1 MNADLQTI
9 VWNRAAVSNG
19 GPTPRP
25 GDAALAHALRLHG
38 LVMSGG
44 LDHALDVLTPED
56 FASAAD
62 GFRYLRLD
70 HVAGLV
76 SDALSP
82 DPPLILAGGELWLAG
97 CGAAAD
103 MSRGQG

>member
-1 MNADLQTI
+1 
-9 VWNRAAVSNG
+9 
-19 GPTPRP
+19 
-25 GDAALAHALRLHG
+25 
-38 LVMSGG
+38 MSGG

-76 SDALSP
+76 SDALSGARE
-82 DPPLILAGGELWLAG
+82 DGLLEALDARYNELIPRDAVIDDQLGILLTERP
-97 CGAAAD
+97 AD
-103 MSRGQG
+103 FAPAS